1 MKLTE
6 QVVTKT
12 HEEDEDILTKQYVS
26 TFLSRR
32 LDARFLG

>member
-12 HEEDEDILTKQYVS
+12 HEEDEDVLTKQCV
-26 TFLSRR
+26 
-32 LDARFLG
+32 LDARFLARPGELMG

>member
-12 HEEDEDILTKQYVS
+12 HEEDEDVLTKQYVPHS
-26 TFLSRR
+26 M
-32 LDARFLG
+32 DARFFGLGY